1 MSRIQVGL
9 IGAGGVARG
18 LHIPGFALCEDAEVT
33 IVCDADQAAASATGI
48 ARTCARYQD
57 LLQENVDA
65 VVIASPNHTHAPIV
79 HAAAAAGK
87 HILCEKPLALHLDE
101 ARSMLAAAEKAGVV
115 HMTAFT
121 YQFTPAVRYLRRL
134 VQSGRIGRVRSVR
147 AAYLMA
153 LSPHLLGW
161 RSLKQYAGSGV
172 LADIGS
178 HLIHLTRYV
187 VGEFASVTA
196 SQQRFRDD
204 SESDVEDW
212 ISLLARFQ
220 NGACGTLEISRI
232 CPGRGAGISED
243 MFIEVYGSEGS
254 AAFSLQDPWRLRV
267 ALDEDGRDPTRLLST
282 IDVPPEFLKL
292 AGSPRDIHAHDA
304 RWGYRFDQAYQFIQ
318 SIRAGQGRTPTLE
331 DGVRCQS
338 VMEAALASCV
348 SGMWTE
354 VRA

>member
-1 MSRIQVGL
+1 MNRIQIGIV
-9 IGAGGVARG
+9 GAGGSARG
-18 LHIPGFALCEDAEVT
+18 LHIPGFALCDDAIVTMICDEDE
-33 IVCDADQAAASATGI
+33 AASAATGI
-48 ARTCARYQD
+48 GRTCTRYQD
-57 LLQENVDA
+57 LLASGVDA

-87 HILCEKPLALHLDE
+87 HILCEKPLALNLDE
-101 ARSMLAAAEKAGVV
+101 ARSMLAAVEKAGVV
-115 HMTAFT
+115 HMAAFT
-121 YQFTPAVRYLRRL
+121 YQFTPAVQYLRHL
-134 VQSGRIGRVRSVR
+134 VQSGRLGRVRSVR

-153 LSPHLLGW
+153 LSTHLLGW
-161 RSLKQYAGSGV
+161 RSLKQYSGSGV

-187 VGEFASVTA
+187 AGEFASVTA
-196 SQQRFRDD
+196 TQQRFREDPA
-204 SESDVEDW
+204 SDVEDW

-267 ALDEDGRDPTRLLST
+267 ALDEDGRDPTRLLSS

-292 AGSPRDIHAHDA
+292 DGAPRDIHAHDP

-318 SIRAGQGRTPTLE
+318 SIRAGQGRTPTLA
-331 DGVRCQS
+331 DGVRCQA
-338 VMEAALASCV
+338 VMEAALDSCE
-348 SGMWTE
+348 SGQWTE